1 MQKKNITIF
10 SSSNIAFQNSF
21 WKNFK
26 SKYNCKY
33 KDFIDI
39 KNILNINH
47 KIDILI
53 IILFYED
60 IFVENKKLNL
70 KNLNQILF
78 FIDHF
83 TKKNKTKLI
92 FSIIENSNE
101 NIINFS
107 QKEKYNSKLILKFK
121 DKLFKYIKHK
131 DNLYYIDI
139 NSVFSQC
146 GFKNCYDNRN
156 WYAFRMRVSFTGLK
170 LIIENLTKLIDR
182 IYEAPCKVLIVDC
195 DNTLWGGIIGEDGI
209 TDIELGTDGVGK
221 AYQDIQKQIKL
232 LSKQGILICLCSKNN
247 EEDVWNV
254 FDNHPEMILKKN
266 DLTFSIIN
274 WQEKAKNII
283 NVSKKLNLNLDSFV
297 LLDDNP
303 LERNIVKN
311 ILPNVNVL
319 ELPEDVSLW
328 PDLISNN
335 YFFSN
340 FRILK
345 DDKLKKDQYIKRA
358 KFVKD
363 YSLSKNKSNFLKN
376 ISIEPNVEKL
386 NDFTFARASQM
397 TLKTNQFNFRTQR
410 YTIDEIKQISN
421 QKNSFNFIM
430 RVKDKY
436 GDHGYIG
443 LIMLE
448 KISQK
453 DYFITNFLMSCR
465 ILGRDLE
472 KWFLIYICKKLL
484 KNNVGKLILEYI
496 PSKSNTIANHFLK
509 ENKFKK
515 LKNYNNN
522 KLKIKKEN
530 TFYQLKIK
538 DFSNKK
544 HMLYSLSIYEK
555 IKKHI

>member
-21 WKNFK
+21 WKDFK

-47 KIDILI
+47 KVDILI
-53 IILFYED
+53 IIFFYED

-78 FIDHF
+78 FIAHF

-92 FSIIENSNE
+92 FSIIDNSNE

-107 QKEKYNSKLILKFK
+107 QREKYNSKLILKFK
-121 DKLFKYIKHK
+121 NKLFKYIKHQ

-156 WYAFRMRVSFTGLK
+156 WYAFRMRVSFIGLK

-182 IYEAPCKVLIVDC
+182 IYESPCKVLIVDC

-209 TDIELGTDGVGK
+209 TNIELGTDGVGK

-274 WQEKAKNII
+274 WQEKTKNII

-297 LLDDNP
+297 FLDDNP

-319 ELPEDVSLW
+319 EPPEDVSLW
-328 PDLISNN
+328 PDLISNS

-358 KFVKD
+358 KFVTD

-443 LIMLE
+443 LIMLK

-472 KWFLIYICKKLL
+472 KWFLMYICKKLL
-484 KNNVGKLILEYI
+484 KNNVGMLILEYI
-496 PSKSNTIANHFLK
+496 PSKSNTIANQFLK

-530 TFYQLKIK
+530 TLYQLTIK

-544 HMLYSLSIYEK
+544 HMLY
-555 IKKHI
+555 